1 MTVSDRYAPG
11 ADGPSY
17 PTAFGITFTP
27 SVSGIAIGIVGA
39 LAAAW
44 MAMNLLG
51 PAFTQVQEVQ
61 GRVTQKEQDLQKKDE
76 VLKELQKVVDRVS
89 KAKAQNTQVRALF
102 SNQQALDTLLLD
114 LNRLISAN
122 SAEMQKFVP
131 VSSGVVNDGS
141 LGPELN
147 NKLKSQVT
155 TVEFTGTFNQTLEI
169 MRAIDRLQTVLVLR
183 EFKMDLQQPAGTKE
197 KPAPANL
204 VKSSFKLHAYVP
216 LSEEEIA
223 RLQSAGQPAPAGG
236 ASPAP
241 AGGASPSPADNSPT

>member
-1 MTVSDRYAPG
+1 MTYAPG
-11 ADGPSY
+11 TDGPSY

-39 LAAAW
+39 LGAAW
-44 MAMNLLG
+44 LAMNLLG

-61 GRVTQKEQDLQKKDE
+61 GRVTQKQQDLDKKDQ
-76 VLKELQKVVDRVS
+76 VLKELQEVVERVG

-169 MRAIDRLQTVLVLR
+169 MRSIDRLQTVLVLK
-183 EFKMDLQQPAGTKE
+183 EFKMDLQQPAGSKE
-197 KPAPANL
+197 KPAPTNL
-204 VKSSFKLHAYVP
+204 VKSSFKLYAYVP
-216 LSEEEIA
+216 LTEEEMA
-223 RLQSAGQPAPAGG
+223 KVQAETGAAQPAGQA
-236 ASPAP
+236 AP
-241 AGGASPSPADNSPT
+241 AGGASPSPAGNNSPT

>member
-1 MTVSDRYAPG
+1 MTYAPG
-11 ADGPSY
+11 TDGPSY

-27 SVSGIAIGIVGA
+27 TVSGAAIGIVGA

-51 PAFTQVQEVQ
+51 PAYTKVQEVQ
-61 GRVTQKEQDLQKKDE
+61 GRVTQKQQNVRQQDKL
-76 VLKELQKVVDRVS
+76 LKEFEQVEARVN
-89 KAKAQNTQVRALF
+89 KAKAENTQVRGLF

-114 LNRLISAN
+114 LNRLISTN

-169 MRAIDRLQTVLVLR
+169 MRAVDRLQTVLVLK
-183 EFKMDLQQPAGTKE
+183 EFKMDLQQPSGSKE
-197 KPAPANL
+197 KPAPTNL
-204 VKSSFKLHAYVP
+204 VKSSFKLYAYVP
-216 LSEEEIA
+216 LTEEEIA
-223 RLQSAGQPAPAGG
+223 KLQAETGAAQPAGQAAPAGG

-241 AGGASPSPADNSPT
+241 AGNNSPT